1 MSDIIP
7 FPKLQQKLYKD
18 IKSSHNSQHY
28 ETVYQLIEDYEAQF
42 ELDETLALIKCDML
56 YHLNSFL
63 ELREEAIVLLKRG
76 IQAYDE
82 LMLYYIKAL
91 NGLGQYYESVNVIN
105 QIIDEVQSH
114 KTRMALFPL
123 KEYAQSQLN
132 EDKHITSQ
140 SLAKFNTLNLN
151 EQIQLVLK
159 LIDNGHYE
167 FKETIAFLLSN
178 EVEADNLK
186 SLMLE
191 FLRFAGY
198 NTPININKMNYS
210 VNVIPNELNGLE
222 HTELKTQVIPRVI
235 DKLENGALNIIDEA
249 IHTMNNHAIL
259 LYPLN
264 IFDLYTCDD
273 WITGYDVYFK
283 SMIGIQ
289 TNKGNVKIL
298 NFINSLDGQL

>member
-1 MSDIIP
+1 
-7 FPKLQQKLYKD
+7 
-18 IKSSHNSQHY
+18 
-28 ETVYQLIEDYEAQF
+28 
-42 ELDETLALIKCDML
+42 
-56 YHLNSFL
+56 
-63 ELREEAIVLLKRG
+63 
-76 IQAYDE
+76 
-82 LMLYYIKAL
+82 MLYYIKAL

-210 VNVIPNELNGLE
+210 VNVILMSLMVWN
-222 HTELKTQVIPRVI
+222 
-235 DKLENGALNIIDEA
+235 
-249 IHTMNNHAIL
+249 
-259 LYPLN
+259 
-264 IFDLYTCDD
+264 
-273 WITGYDVYFK
+273 
-283 SMIGIQ
+283 
-289 TNKGNVKIL
+289 IL
-298 NFINSLDGQL
+298 NLKLK

>member
-18 IKSSHNSQHY
+18 IKVAHNKQQYEMLYQLFENY
-28 ETVYQLIEDYEAQF
+28 ETQF
-42 ELDETLALIKCDML
+42 ELDQTLALIKCNML

-76 IQAYDE
+76 IQQYDE

-140 SLAKFNTLNLN
+140 MLTKFNTLNLN
-151 EQIQLVLK
+151 EQIQLILK

-167 FKETIAFLLSN
+167 FKETIAFLLAN

-186 SLMLE
+186 SLMIE

-198 NTPININKMNYS
+198 HSAISINKMGHAIK
-210 VNVIPNELNGLE
+210 VIPSELNGLE
-222 HTELKTQVIPRVI
+222 HTELKTQVIPKVI
-235 DKLENGALNIIDEA
+235 DRLENGALNIIDEA
-249 IHTMNNHAIL
+249 IHAMNNHAIL

-264 IFDLYTCDD
+264 IYELFDYED
-273 WITGYDVYFK
+273 WIVGYDVYFK
-283 SMIGIQ
+283 SMIGIKSKEA
-289 TNKGNVKIL
+289 NLDVL
-298 NFINSLDGQL
+298 SFIHQLDGQL

>member
-1 MSDIIP
+1 
-7 FPKLQQKLYKD
+7 
-18 IKSSHNSQHY
+18 
-28 ETVYQLIEDYEAQF
+28 
-42 ELDETLALIKCDML
+42 
-56 YHLNSFL
+56 
-63 ELREEAIVLLKRG
+63 
-76 IQAYDE
+76 
-82 LMLYYIKAL
+82 MLYYIKAL

-167 FKETIAFLLSN
+167 FKRNYSLLLSN

-191 FLRFAGY
+191 F
-198 NTPININKMNYS
+198 
-210 VNVIPNELNGLE
+210 
-222 HTELKTQVIPRVI
+222 
-235 DKLENGALNIIDEA
+235 
-249 IHTMNNHAIL
+249 
-259 LYPLN
+259 
-264 IFDLYTCDD
+264 
-273 WITGYDVYFK
+273 
-283 SMIGIQ
+283 
-289 TNKGNVKIL
+289 
-298 NFINSLDGQL
+298 

>member
-1 MSDIIP
+1 M
-7 FPKLQQKLYKD
+7 
-18 IKSSHNSQHY
+18 
-28 ETVYQLIEDYEAQF
+28 
-42 ELDETLALIKCDML
+42 
-56 YHLNSFL
+56 

-191 FLRFAGY
+191 FLRF
-198 NTPININKMNYS
+198 
-210 VNVIPNELNGLE
+210 LWL
-222 HTELKTQVIPRVI
+222 Q
-235 DKLENGALNIIDEA
+235 
-249 IHTMNNHAIL
+249 
-259 LYPLN
+259 
-264 IFDLYTCDD
+264 YT
-273 WITGYDVYFK
+273 
-283 SMIGIQ
+283 
-289 TNKGNVKIL
+289 N
-298 NFINSLDGQL
+298 